1 MSTRGAIGRI
11 TSKEGEPITFS
22 CRYHHWDSNP
32 ESLGQ
37 TLFKL
42 FKGHFKRDI
51 NAMLKMLIDDHP
63 AGWSTI
69 NDADFALPA
78 GYKNIGKDDSKPPQ
92 CYCHGDRK
100 EKGHVITEKNAS
112 ECGCEYIYAF
122 TPDGKTMMIL
132 SSYCDDGAKMIGFFG
147 QGDPDAKWYVIG
159 ELNLNGKAPK
169 NWEARPLANAPSKSK
184 KVVEKV

>member
-92 CYCHGDRK
+92 CYCHGDRH
-100 EKGHVITEKNAS
+100 EKKTYVTEKDAS
-112 ECGCEYIYAF
+112 DIGCEYVYAF
-122 TPDGKTMMIL
+122 TKDGKKMIIL
-132 SSYCDDGAKMIGFFG
+132 SSYCKNGDKMIGAFG
-147 QGDPDAKWYVIG
+147 CGDPNAIWKPIAEID
-159 ELNLNGKAPK
+159 LDGKEPD
-169 NWEARPLANAPSKSK
+169 WEKI
-184 KVVEKV
+184 